1 MGHLAA
7 DAATDATVDDRCYRI
22 LSQGVGVVLDGQRRA
37 TGQPDAGMVAGA
49 GVFINT
55 EALPH
60 VAFLLFKQVP
70 YLRFDPPLTVKLAF
84 SFRHDEFRTLGP
96 GGHGLSQGMQGF
108 LDIVGMHLTDPS
120 HTRALERIDDGHPVL
135 APFRIGLR

>member
-7 DAATDATVDDRCYRI
+7 DAAPDTTVDDGCYRI

-37 TGQPDAGMVAGA
+37 TGQPDAGMIAGA

-60 VAFLLFKQVP
+60 VAFLLFKQVS
-70 YLRFDPPLTVKLAF
+70 YLRPDAPLPVKLAF
-84 SFRHDEFRTLGP
+84 SFCHDEFRTLVP

-108 LDIVGMHLTDPS
+108 LDIVGMDFPDPS
-120 HTRALERIDDGHPVL
+120 HARAFERIDDGHPVL
-135 APFRIGLR
+135 ASFRIGLR